1 MEGFIQFD
9 LDDEEDAGKMGA
21 VARREKA
28 ARGTEKRQL
37 VGQQGKTLYIE
48 AVQLL
53 LRKQVL
59 FLVRD
64 KGHKMETE
72 TVLRDLWDL
81 RLRGYGSLS
90 AEADHSDTE
99 IEVFS
104 SQPTD
109 SEEDAKPSWRP
120 RSRAQ
125 KWDPER
131 GSSWPTPRLPE
142 TIVLCYLACVLLRIP
157 TRLADLRKWAANGS
171 MPYLRAFY
179 ELPREMQERMPSPYA
194 TVLKTSSC
202 SGLRG
207 EVLYQ
212 TAIDLVLSYKVNYDM
227 TFPELNFIPMLVQF
241 AKELALPIESIVVAK
256 RLATNLKYDFGFPV
270 SKSRI
275 SPVDHPEVRLLGLL
289 AVSTKLCF
297 PLNPG
302 QVSLLNKEK
311 ALMPRFSWEKWEEG
325 YLASLPTDDRSRA
338 NRYFENITP
347 SQIVDL
353 DDEGLNTYMAQLS
366 ATLAETKTNSLT
378 RFFPTEPQPKSPS
391 PVLDIPDERIDD
403 QARHILAQAVEPSR
417 FEKAGHAES
426 KQDATLYEAFRA
438 REDLSSEAYTFYQ
451 AIGNVIGLTV
461 AQEGQG
467 RNLQVICPRGE
478 ETERGEAPP
487 QTRERRGFSVCSTS
501 LSPTNF
507 PRKNFAQLAGKLTSS
522 SCTKSGAKM
531 QIFVKTLTGKTIT
544 LEVESSD
551 TIDNVKSKIQDKEG
565 IPPDQQRLIFAGKQ
579 LEDGRTLADY
589 NIQKESTLH
598 LVLRLRGG
606 IIEPSLKALASKFNC
621 DKMICRKCYARL
633 PPRATNCRKRKC
645 GHTNQLRPKKKLK

>member
-1 MEGFIQFD
+1 MAGQREMRRMPKGERCPECGSQRFYLQDGLRFCSKGHQMEGFIQFD

-451 AIGNVIGLTV
+451 AIGNVIGLSVYAMTR
-461 AQEGQG
+461 AIYTLEQAMISWRKDCRSG
-467 RNLQVICPRGE
+467 R
-478 ETERGEAPP
+478 
-487 QTRERRGFSVCSTS
+487 TREE
-501 LSPTNF
+501 P
-507 PRKNFAQLAGKLTSS
+507 AGDMS
-522 SCTKSGAKM
+522 
-531 QIFVKTLTGKTIT
+531 
-544 LEVESSD
+544 
-551 TIDNVKSKIQDKEG
+551 
-565 IPPDQQRLIFAGKQ
+565 
-579 LEDGRTLADY
+579 
-589 NIQKESTLH
+589 
-598 LVLRLRGG
+598 
-606 IIEPSLKALASKFNC
+606 
-621 DKMICRKCYARL
+621 
-633 PPRATNCRKRKC
+633 
-645 GHTNQLRPKKKLK
+645 